1 MLGAA
6 RAKARDV
13 TSIRVGS
20 SALLGQLFI
29 WSPMNSETACL
40 DSDRRFMDWFL
51 FISSSCG
58 KPEIRLRG
66 FGIGVEFY
74 SFGLMKYTREAL
86 NRKFDIISNV
96 SRRFDCEG
104 LIMDRICLTSKVSRE
119 HGWRISC
126 CSEHEM

>member
-29 WSPMNSETACL
+29 WSPMISETACL
-40 DSDRRFMDWFL
+40 DSDWIIMDWFL

-58 KPEIRLRG
+58 KPEIRLGG
-66 FGIGVEFY
+66 FGIRLDSIRSG
-74 SFGLMKYTREAL
+74 
-86 NRKFDIISNV
+86 
-96 SRRFDCEG
+96 
-104 LIMDRICLTSKVSRE
+104 
-119 HGWRISC
+119 
-126 CSEHEM
+126 